1 MATGKNK
8 LLRFCRAYFGGYDLS
23 GDSRTFGAL
32 NNSVGEIEIGGWAES
47 AMNYIADARRV
58 VGLDGYQTI
67 VNDTAGRS
75 FAQLKGAPQ
84 AQVVT
89 VAMGGGAAPA
99 AGDVAYVLPGVQLDG
114 VVTINGGIA
123 TLSSVNAKPNAQTI
137 GTNYYQ
143 PFGKVLLPLTAL
155 TTTTNGTGV
164 DFLTGSAGWGATLHI
179 TVSSGGTWSFV
190 LQSSA
195 TGAYA
200 GEEATLSTFTANGSA
215 VTAEFLSGSDNISGY
230 VRLRAVRTSGTCTA
244 FCALT
249 RNY

>member
-32 NNSVGEIEIGGWAES
+32 ANSVGEIEIGGWSET
-47 AMNYIADARRV
+47 AMNYVTDARRTI
-58 VGLDGYQTI
+58 GLDGYQTI

-75 FAQLKGAPQ
+75 FARLKDAPQ
-84 AQVVT
+84 AHVIT
-89 VAMGGGAAPA
+89 IALGGGAAPA
-99 AGDVAYVLPGVQLDG
+99 AGDVAYVLPGMQLDG
-114 VVTINGGIA
+114 VVTISGGIA
-123 TLSSVNAKPNAQTI
+123 TLSSVNAKASASTI
-137 GTNYYQ
+137 GANYYQ

-155 TTTTNGTGV
+155 TATTNGTGV
-164 DFLTGSAGWGATLHI
+164 NFLTGSAGWGATLHI
-179 TVSSGGTWSFV
+179 TVSSGGTWSYV

-200 GEEATLSTFTANGSA
+200 GEEATLGTFTANGST
-215 VTAEFLSGSDNISGY
+215 VTAEFLSGSANISGY
-230 VRLRAVRTSGTCTA
+230 VRLRAVRTSGTCSV